1 LIFKVLVH
9 HQKEEEEEEEVG
21 LFFFCDRSSVA
32 MGEHSKAKTSDVM
45 VAALENEKVE

>member
-1 LIFKVLVH
+1 LCT
-9 HQKEEEEEEEVG
+9 HQKEEEEEEEEEEVG

>member
-1 LIFKVLVH
+1 MS
-9 HQKEEEEEEEVG
+9 

-32 MGEHSKAKTSDVM
+32 MGEHGKRKTSDVM